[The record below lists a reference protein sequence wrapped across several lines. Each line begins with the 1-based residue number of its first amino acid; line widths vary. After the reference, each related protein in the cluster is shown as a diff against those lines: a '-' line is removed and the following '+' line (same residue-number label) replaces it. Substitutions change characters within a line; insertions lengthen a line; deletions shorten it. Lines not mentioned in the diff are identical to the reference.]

1 MLIFSVS
8 FQFYRMRRFL
18 HRSCTEDNTLDPNLE
33 RIALVA
39 QWIEHQTSNLG
50 VAGSSP
56 ARGISFW
63 ASKCSGSLVVMT
75 SALHAEGREFNPRPE
90 YFLLKTAVVACI
102 AGMAKWQGNRFVSG
116 RSRVRSP
123 LPALLTFF
131 LLAGGHSGTGTRAC
145 IRQHGRVVKALAC

>member
-18 HRSCTEDNTLDPNLE
+18 HRSWTGGAPLDPVLE

-63 ASKCSGSLVVMT
+63 ASTVLVV
-75 SALHAEGREFNPRPE
+75 
-90 YFLLKTAVVACI
+90 
-102 AGMAKWQGNRFVSG
+102 
-116 RSRVRSP
+116 
-123 LPALLTFF
+123 
-131 LLAGGHSGTGTRAC
+131 
-145 IRQHGRVVKALAC
+145 